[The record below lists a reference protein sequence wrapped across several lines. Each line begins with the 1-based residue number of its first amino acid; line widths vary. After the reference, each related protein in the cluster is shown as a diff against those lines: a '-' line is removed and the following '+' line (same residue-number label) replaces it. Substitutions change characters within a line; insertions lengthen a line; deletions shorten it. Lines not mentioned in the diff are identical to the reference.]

1 MTRSFCFVFNAANIL
16 VISNEG
22 ASGDYPGCTDL
33 AYGKAVSDGVDVLD
47 CPVQISNDGIPF
59 CLGSINLR
67 DRTNVAQSD
76 FSNLATDNPDLNI
89 EAGIFTYNLTW
100 SQIQSL
106 TRK

>member
-1 MTRSFCFVFNAANIL
+1 M

-22 ASGDYPGCTDL
+22 ASGNFPGCTDL
-33 AYGKAVSDGVDVLD
+33 AYGKAVSDGVDILD
-47 CPVQISNDGIPF
+47 CPVQMTNDGIPF

-76 FSNLATDNPDLNI
+76 LSNLATNNPDLKI
-89 EAGIFTYNLTW
+89 ENGIFAHNLTW

-106 TRK
+106 KRK